1 MPILLH
7 RLWLLV
13 NATLRGWRLPLVV
26 AVLVFAVGWFGM
38 WLAEPA
44 GAIVEP
50 ANFWW
55 WFLVTASTVG
65 YGDFYPETGW
75 GHAVGGFVI
84 IGGIVTLTI
93 LFTRLASFLQSV
105 RGKRVKGLS
114 QLDVHEHVV
123 IIGYLAGRTERMVGE
138 LSVERAHPLVLCA
151 SDEVTENPMA
161 ENPDVQFVR
170 GDPTSTDVMTRACVA
185 RARTV
190 IVDGHDDN
198 ESLAIALAVDHT
210 SADLHIV
217 VALREMTRREQLR
230 YVNPAIQCVQWYVP
244 NLVTEEALD
253 PGISQV
259 YADLMTGG
267 TGGNTYSATLPAGVA
282 GRTFGELQ
290 TRFGRGFGATL
301 IAVRSAGRVV
311 VSPPWDA
318 EVDDGATVYY
328 LGRQRIEP
336 SELANL
342 GRVDDLR
349 G

>member
-7 RLWLLV
+7 RLWSLV
-13 NATLRGWRLPLVV
+13 NTTLRGWRLPLVV
-26 AVLVFAVGWFGM
+26 AVLVFAV
-38 WLAEPA
+38 
-44 GAIVEP
+44 
-50 ANFWW
+50 
-55 WFLVTASTVG
+55 
-65 YGDFYPETGW
+65 
-75 GHAVGGFVI
+75 VI

-93 LFTRLASFLQSV
+93 LFTRLASFPQSV

-123 IIGYLAGRTERMVGE
+123 LIGYLAGRTERMVGE

-217 VALREMTRREQLR
+217 VALREMTRASSCATSTRR
-230 YVNPAIQCVQWYVP
+230 SSACSGTCRTWSPRRRSTPASP
-244 NLVTEEALD
+244 
-253 PGISQV
+253 
-259 YADLMTGG
+259 
-267 TGGNTYSATLPAGVA
+267 
-282 GRTFGELQ
+282 
-290 TRFGRGFGATL
+290 
-301 IAVRSAGRVV
+301 RSTPT
-311 VSPPWDA
+311 S
-318 EVDDGATVYY
+318 
-328 LGRQRIEP
+328 
-336 SELANL
+336 
-342 GRVDDLR
+342 
-349 G
+349 